1 MDTNS
6 NELIKENIFSF
17 LETIKGIKNAKS
29 LFEIKLKQVND
40 ITNDI
45 YEIKI
50 YKKTTLELFDKLI
63 YKNFSKISET
73 LNNNLEFPI
82 LETQKNSTSKI
93 LFIDPKNSYRIE
105 ECISNSKRI
114 KRKYQFQSDIIEQII
129 QILISYSFVAS
140 IFTFTLKCDDHLNSK
155 FKILINALNK
165 EVENDKDKYIK
176 NNFFDMC
183 FKDLYERALNTFK
196 KFGLKFK
203 ARCIKCTNK
212 TIFEE
217 FQKLE
222 FFMNNF
228 KQLFNAAFPKSGYMI
243 MNHNDFSQRKI
254 ILKNEKNIN
263 IIQNDFSCHNIIG
276 FDFVNYLNENVFNY
290 LPTYQFNENDLDLD
304 LTYKFYLKFIEK
316 FEEMYSE
323 LKNNDKG
330 KEILNE
336 IKSKKY
342 YLNLHCLIN
351 VFWVLHCSLYLNF
364 EKFIENE
371 GFDYFQHAID
381 RITLYEK
388 ISEKIEIEEEENE
401 DDDDNDNDNFSIDN
415 NEELENISIEE

>member
-1 MDTNS
+1 MYSNS

-183 FKDLYERALNTFK
+183 FKDLYERSLNTFK
-196 KFGLKFK
+196 QFGLKFK
-203 ARCIKCTNK
+203 ARCIKSTNK

-276 FDFVNYLNENVFNY
+276 FDFANYLNESVFNY

-304 LTYKFYLKFIEK
+304 LTYKLYLKFIEK

-336 IKSKKY
+336 IKSRKY

-364 EKFIENE
+364 EKFIQNE

-388 ISEKIEIEEEENE
+388 ISEKIESEDEENE
-401 DDDDNDNDNFSIDN
+401 NDDEDNFSIDN
-415 NEELENISIEE
+415 NEELENMSIEE

>member
-1 MDTNS
+1 MNADS

-183 FKDLYERALNTFK
+183 FKDLYERSLNTFK
-196 KFGLKFK
+196 QFGLKFK
-203 ARCIKCTNK
+203 ARCIKSTNK

-276 FDFVNYLNENVFNY
+276 FDFANYLNESVFNY

-304 LTYKFYLKFIEK
+304 LTYKLYLKFIEK

-336 IKSKKY
+336 IKSRKY

-364 EKFIENE
+364 EKFIQNE

-388 ISEKIEIEEEENE
+388 ISEKIESEDEENE
-401 DDDDNDNDNFSIDN
+401 NDDEDYFSIDN
-415 NEELENISIEE
+415 NEELENMSIEE

>member
-1 MDTNS
+1 MS
-6 NELIKENIFSF
+6 NDSKELIIENIFTF
-17 LETIKGIKNAKS
+17 LENNKGIKNAKS
-29 LFEIKLKQVND
+29 L
-40 ITNDI
+40 

-50 YKKTTLELFDKLI
+50 KKVNEIIDTTYIIKIYDKTTLELNDRLI
-63 YKNFSKISET
+63 YKNYSKISESI
-73 LNNNLEFPI
+73 NNSCELPVSQNL
-82 LETQKNSTSKI
+82 SSKI
-93 LFIDPKNSYRIE
+93 LFKDPKNSYRIE
-105 ECISNSKRI
+105 EYISNSKRLT
-114 KRKYQFQSDIIEQII
+114 RSNQFQSDIIEQII
-129 QILISYSFVAS
+129 QILISYSLIAS
-140 IFTFTLKCDDHLNSK
+140 IFTFTLKCEDQLNSK
-155 FKILINALNK
+155 FKILINSLNK
-165 EVENDKDKYIK
+165 ELEDDDYNNQFLK

-243 MNHNDFSQRKI
+243 MNHNDFGHRNI
-254 ILKNEKNIN
+254 ILKDDKNIN
-263 IIQNDFSCHNIIG
+263 VIQNDFSCHNIIG

-401 DDDDNDNDNFSIDN
+401 DEDDDNFSIDN
-415 NEELENISIEE
+415 NEELENVSIEE

>member
-1 MDTNS
+1 MNADS

-183 FKDLYERALNTFK
+183 FKDLYERSLNTFK
-196 KFGLKFK
+196 QFGLKFK
-203 ARCIKCTNK
+203 ARCIKSTNK

-243 MNHNDFSQRKI
+243 MNHNDFGHRNI
-254 ILKNEKNIN
+254 ILKDDKNIN
-263 IIQNDFSCHNIIG
+263 VIQNDFSCHNIIG

-290 LPTYQFNENDLDLD
+290 LPTYQFNENDLNLD

-336 IKSKKY
+336 IKSRKY

-364 EKFIENE
+364 EKFIQNE

-388 ISEKIEIEEEENE
+388 ISEKIESEDEENE
-401 DDDDNDNDNFSIDN
+401 NDDEDNFSIDN
-415 NEELENISIEE
+415 NEELENMSIEE

>member
-1 MDTNS
+1 MNADS

-183 FKDLYERALNTFK
+183 FKDLYERSLNTFK
-196 KFGLKFK
+196 QFGLKFK
-203 ARCIKCTNK
+203 ARCIKSTNK

-228 KQLFNAAFPKSGYMI
+228 KQLFIAAFPKSGYMI

-276 FDFVNYLNENVFNY
+276 FDFANYLNESVFNY

-304 LTYKFYLKFIEK
+304 LTYKLYLKFIEK

-336 IKSKKY
+336 IKSRKY

-364 EKFIENE
+364 EKFIQNE

-388 ISEKIEIEEEENE
+388 ISEKIESEDEENE
-401 DDDDNDNDNFSIDN
+401 NDDEDNFSIDN
-415 NEELENISIEE
+415 NEELENMSIEE

>member
-1 MDTNS
+1 MNADS

-29 LFEIKLKQVND
+29 LFDIKLKQVND

-93 LFIDPKNSYRIE
+93 LFIDPKNSCRIE

-165 EVENDKDKYIK
+165 
-176 NNFFDMC
+176 
-183 FKDLYERALNTFK
+183 
-196 KFGLKFK
+196 
-203 ARCIKCTNK
+203 
-212 TIFEE
+212 
-217 FQKLE
+217 
-222 FFMNNF
+222 
-228 KQLFNAAFPKSGYMI
+228 
-243 MNHNDFSQRKI
+243 
-254 ILKNEKNIN
+254 
-263 IIQNDFSCHNIIG
+263 
-276 FDFVNYLNENVFNY
+276 
-290 LPTYQFNENDLDLD
+290 
-304 LTYKFYLKFIEK
+304 
-316 FEEMYSE
+316 
-323 LKNNDKG
+323 
-330 KEILNE
+330 
-336 IKSKKY
+336 
-342 YLNLHCLIN
+342 
-351 VFWVLHCSLYLNF
+351 
-364 EKFIENE
+364 
-371 GFDYFQHAID
+371 
-381 RITLYEK
+381 
-388 ISEKIEIEEEENE
+388 
-401 DDDDNDNDNFSIDN
+401 
-415 NEELENISIEE
+415 

>member
-1 MDTNS
+1 MNGDS

-183 FKDLYERALNTFK
+183 FKDLYERSLNTFK
-196 KFGLKFK
+196 QFGLKFK
-203 ARCIKCTNK
+203 ARCIKSTNK

-276 FDFVNYLNENVFNY
+276 FDFANYLNESVFNY

-304 LTYKFYLKFIEK
+304 LTYKLYLKFIEK

-336 IKSKKY
+336 IKSRKY

-364 EKFIENE
+364 EKFIQNE

-388 ISEKIEIEEEENE
+388 ISEKIESEDEENE
-401 DDDDNDNDNFSIDN
+401 NDDEDNFSIDN
-415 NEELENISIEE
+415 NEELENMSIEE

>member
-1 MDTNS
+1 MNADS

-183 FKDLYERALNTFK
+183 FKDLYERSLNTFK
-196 KFGLKFK
+196 QFGLKFK
-203 ARCIKCTNK
+203 ARCIKSTNK

-276 FDFVNYLNENVFNY
+276 FDFANYLNESVFNY

-304 LTYKFYLKFIEK
+304 LTYKLYLKFIEK

-336 IKSKKY
+336 IKSRKY

-388 ISEKIEIEEEENE
+388 ISEKIESEDEENE
-401 DDDDNDNDNFSIDN
+401 NDDEDNFSIDN
-415 NEELENISIEE
+415 NEELENMSIEE

>member
-1 MDTNS
+1 MNADS

-183 FKDLYERALNTFK
+183 FKDLYERSLNTFK
-196 KFGLKFK
+196 QFGLKFK

-276 FDFVNYLNENVFNY
+276 FDFANYLNESVFNY

-304 LTYKFYLKFIEK
+304 LTYKLYLKFIEK

-336 IKSKKY
+336 IKSRKY

-364 EKFIENE
+364 EKFIQNE

-388 ISEKIEIEEEENE
+388 ISEKIESEDEENE
-401 DDDDNDNDNFSIDN
+401 NDDEDNFSIDN
-415 NEELENISIEE
+415 NEELENMSIEE

>member
-1 MDTNS
+1 MNADS

-183 FKDLYERALNTFK
+183 FKDLYERSLNTFK
-196 KFGLKFK
+196 QFGLKFK
-203 ARCIKCTNK
+203 ARCIKSTNK

-276 FDFVNYLNENVFNY
+276 FDFANYLNESVFNY

-304 LTYKFYLKFIEK
+304 LTYKLYLKFIEK

-364 EKFIENE
+364 EKFIQNE

-388 ISEKIEIEEEENE
+388 ISEKIESEDEENE
-401 DDDDNDNDNFSIDN
+401 NDDEDNFSIDN

>member
-17 LETIKGIKNAKS
+17 LENNKGIKNAKS
-29 LFEIKLKQVND
+29 LFDIKIKQVNE
-40 ITNDI
+40 IINNT

-183 FKDLYERALNTFK
+183 FKDLYERSLNTFK
-196 KFGLKFK
+196 QFGLKFK
-203 ARCIKCTNK
+203 ARCIKSTNK

-276 FDFVNYLNENVFNY
+276 FDFANYLNESVFNY

-304 LTYKFYLKFIEK
+304 LTYKLYLKFIEK

-336 IKSKKY
+336 IKSRKY

-364 EKFIENE
+364 EKFIQNE

-388 ISEKIEIEEEENE
+388 ISEKIESEDEENE
-401 DDDDNDNDNFSIDN
+401 NDDEDNFSIDN
-415 NEELENISIEE
+415 NEELENMSIEE

>member
-1 MDTNS
+1 MNADS

-183 FKDLYERALNTFK
+183 FKDLYERSLNTFK
-196 KFGLKFK
+196 QFGLKFK
-203 ARCIKCTNK
+203 ARCIKSTNK

-276 FDFVNYLNENVFNY
+276 FDFANYLNESVFNY

-304 LTYKFYLKFIEK
+304 LTYKLYLKFIEK

-336 IKSKKY
+336 IKSRKY

-364 EKFIENE
+364 EKFIQNE

-388 ISEKIEIEEEENE
+388 ISEKIESEDEENE
-401 DDDDNDNDNFSIDN
+401 NDDEDNFSIDN
-415 NEELENISIEE
+415 NEELENMSIEE

>member
-1 MDTNS
+1 MNADS

-183 FKDLYERALNTFK
+183 FKDLYERSLNTFK
-196 KFGLKFK
+196 QFGLKFK
-203 ARCIKCTNK
+203 ARCIKSTNK

-276 FDFVNYLNENVFNY
+276 FDFANYLNESVFNY

-304 LTYKFYLKFIEK
+304 LTYKLYLKFIEK

-336 IKSKKY
+336 IKSRKY

-401 DDDDNDNDNFSIDN
+401 DEDDDNFSIDN
-415 NEELENISIEE
+415 NEELENMSIEE

>member
-1 MDTNS
+1 MNADS

-183 FKDLYERALNTFK
+183 FKDLYERSLNTFK
-196 KFGLKFK
+196 QFGLKFK
-203 ARCIKCTNK
+203 ARCIKSTNK

-276 FDFVNYLNENVFNY
+276 FDFANYLNERVFNY

-304 LTYKFYLKFIEK
+304 LTYKLYLKFIEK

-336 IKSKKY
+336 IKSRKY

-364 EKFIENE
+364 EKFIQNE

-388 ISEKIEIEEEENE
+388 ISEKIESEDEENE
-401 DDDDNDNDNFSIDN
+401 NDDEDNFSIDN
-415 NEELENISIEE
+415 NEELENMSIEE

>member
-1 MDTNS
+1 MNADS

-183 FKDLYERALNTFK
+183 FKDLYERSLNTFK
-196 KFGLKFK
+196 QFGLKFK
-203 ARCIKCTNK
+203 ARCIKSTNK

-276 FDFVNYLNENVFNY
+276 FDFANYLNESVFNY

-304 LTYKFYLKFIEK
+304 LTYKLYLKFIEK

-336 IKSKKY
+336 IKSRKY

-364 EKFIENE
+364 EKFIQNE

-388 ISEKIEIEEEENE
+388 ISEKIESEDEENE
-401 DDDDNDNDNFSIDN
+401 NDDEDNFSIDN